1 MSKSVERVQTAL
13 ENLGFTGE
21 IRFMDKDTHTAQ
33 QAAETL
39 GCDVAQIVKSLV
51 FRTADNRPVLAIT
64 SGANRV
70 DLKRLG
76 AIVGSEIGKA
86 DAQFVRDTT
95 GFAIGGVA
103 PVGIPEDVITLF
115 DQDLFSHDTVW
126 AAAGAP
132 NTLFPIKQQDFRKL
146 AAGRIFDFVERS

>member
-1 MSKSVERVQTAL
+1 ME
-13 ENLGFTGE
+13 
-21 IRFMDKDTHTAQ
+21 KDTHTAQ

-39 GCDVAQIVKSLV
+39 GCNVGQIVKSLV
-51 FRTADNRPVLAIT
+51 FRTADNLPVLAIT

-76 AIVGSEIGKA
+76 AILESKVSKA
-86 DAQFVRDTT
+86 DAQFVRDAT

-103 PVGIPEDVITLF
+103 PVGIPGDVITLF

-132 NTLFPIKQQDFRKL
+132 NTLFPLSQQEFSKL
-146 AAGRIFDFVERS
+146 AAGRVFDFVERS